1 MNLSNSYV
9 VKNGKVYLNREFVEK
24 DILVENG
31 IVTKI
36 GDNLQA
42 DTVIDASGQIVTAS
56 FIDGHVHFR
65 SPGFEY
71 KEDIDTGSM
80 SALKGGYSHVIEMAN
95 TNPVL
100 DNVEVIESHLKDIEQ
115 QAHMNV
121 TPFAA
126 CTDRLLGK
134 TLVDVDA
141 IAKLRIAGFSDD
153 GKGIQ
158 DGETM
163 KKILIEAGKYN
174 YLVSAHC
181 EDEEELGEVM
191 GSINEGPTA
200 EKLGLRGI
208 NNKSEWGMIERDLNI
223 CREIKDLPYH
233 YHVCHISTQESFDLI
248 KKAKDE
254 GVNVTCEV
262 TVHHLISDE
271 TEIVSHD
278 SNFKMNPPLRSRKD
292 VDALVAGLNAGDID
306 CIVTDHAPHS
316 EKEKANP
323 IATAPFGIIG
333 LELAFSLLNTYLVKT
348 GKVELETILN
358 AMVNTP
364 RKVFNLDNE
373 LKEGKPAYLTLI
385 DLDKKIT
392 YKKEDIKSKS
402 TNTFYLDRELDGV
415 ITTTI
420 FKDKIYNW

>member
-1 MNLSNSYV
+1 MNSTSSYV
-9 VKNGKVYLNREFVEK
+9 VKKGKVYLGREFVTK
-24 DILVENG
+24 DILVVDG
-31 IVTKI
+31 IVKEI
-36 GDNLQA
+36 GDNLEA
-42 DTVIDASGQIVTAS
+42 DVVIDASNKLVTPS

-65 SPGFEY
+65 SPGFEH
-71 KEDIDTGSM
+71 KEDIVTGSTA
-80 SALKGGYSHVIEMAN
+80 ALKGGYSHIIEMAN
-95 TNPVL
+95 TNPIL
-100 DNVEVIESHLKDIEQ
+100 DNVEVIQSHLQDIKEQ
-115 QAHMNV
+115 ALMNV
-121 TPFAA
+121 KPFSA
-126 CTDRLLGK
+126 CTLRLLGK
-134 TLVDVDA
+134 ELVDVDA
-141 IAKLRIAGFSDD
+141 IAKLDIAGFSDD

-158 DGETM
+158 DGEMM
-163 KKILIEAGKYN
+163 KKILIEAGKYG

-181 EDEEELGEVM
+181 EDEEELGDVM
-191 GSINEGPTA
+191 GAINEGETSQ
-200 EKLGLRGI
+200 KLGIKGI

-233 YHVCHISTQESFDLI
+233 YHVCHISTKESFDLI

-254 GVNVTCEV
+254 GINVTSEV

-271 TEIVSHD
+271 TEIVSND
-278 SNFKMNPPLRSRKD
+278 SNYKMNPPLRTRKD

-316 EKEKANP
+316 EKEKDQP
-323 IATAPFGIIG
+323 IERAPFGIIG

-364 RKVFNLDNE
+364 RTVFNLDNE
-373 LKEGKPAYLTLI
+373 LKEGKPAYLNII

-415 ITTTI
+415 IETTI